1 MSSSPTDLPA
11 LIGFACEA
19 VLYGSYCILFIIS
32 WIVLGQKQRSPNLS
46 SPVVFANF
54 LLFFCCTAHF
64 ALEFNHF
71 YKTLESTGVDG
82 YSAETPG
89 LMGADFLI
97 SFTDLIGDL
106 VLVYRCWMLWGKNY
120 YVVIL
125 PLLSAFAG
133 FACIMEVL
141 HLIITTDPTSPAP
154 PPAITTLGL
163 AGYILPLATN
173 VVVTFLIVYRIW
185 ISSRIVKESPVVI
198 GQGASHRAMML
209 IIESGA
215 LYLIIQFVFVVL
227 FAIQHPALGIVAVM
241 ATQIYGI
248 APTLIIIRVGLGI
261 SSEHTTKAITSTR
274 IEWIARRGDDTGT
287 SGTQFTVEP
296 SMADTDMDIRM
307 KDFDLT
313 RMKGHD
319 EIEIAD
325 VELAPTSAYESSS
338 PV

>member
-11 LIGFACEA
+11 LIGFGCEA

-32 WIVLGQKQRSPNLS
+32 WIVLGQKRRSPNLS
-46 SPVVFANF
+46 SPVVFANC

-71 YKTLESTGVDG
+71 YTTLESTGVDG

-133 FACIMEVL
+133 FGCIMEVL
-141 HLIITTDPTSPAP
+141 HLIIVTDPTSPAP

-173 VVVTFLIVYRIW
+173 IVVTFLIVYRIW

-227 FAIQHPALGIVAVM
+227 FAIQHPALGIVAVI

-325 VELAPTSAYESSS
+325 VELAPASAYESSS